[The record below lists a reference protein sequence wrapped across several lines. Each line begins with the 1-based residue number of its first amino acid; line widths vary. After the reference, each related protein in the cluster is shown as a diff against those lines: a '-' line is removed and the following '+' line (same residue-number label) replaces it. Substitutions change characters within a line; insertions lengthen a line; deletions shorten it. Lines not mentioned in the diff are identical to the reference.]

1 MSSSCRLA
9 VLCTMLFTTVVS
21 LAAPLGD
28 LERLRPLT
36 RRAALLGL
44 GASIATSGSQRPVF
58 ALELDPDYPGT
69 AVERMQA
76 VRQRAASLTPSE
88 LSRDWSS
95 FVRPRLLWAAG
106 MRDVRDAA
114 PGQGYTGHA
123 FNDAIHVDATAML
136 DGDALNDGRVRGVAI
151 GNRLGPGIVAA
162 SLTELGPGGS
172 WSTCQATSSPL
183 SSPRPAEDSGV
194 AHLQV
199 TPSPHRRI
207 AAPPRRR
214 AAAPPR
220 RRAAALAALAAL
232 RAATGTRRA
241 PPLAVSL
248 AHRVQARLGA
258 RRLQPFRA
266 GRRRRPLARDGRAN
280 GPSARA
286 RGAPGQLRHGGQ
298 LQVRSRGRADGAL
311 GGRASTYAAPLPR
324 CCSSVGGGC

>member
-1 MSSSCRLA
+1 
-9 VLCTMLFTTVVS
+9 MLFTAIVS

-106 MRDVRDAA
+106 MRDLRDAA

-136 DGDALNDGRVRGVAI
+136 DGDALNDGRVRGIAI
-151 GNRLGPGIVAA
+151 GNRLGPGIAAA

-199 TPSPHRRI
+199 TPSPHCPPPHRRT
-207 AAPPRRR
+207 AAPPHCDTHRRTCCTCR
-214 AAAPPR
+214 
-220 RRAAALAALAAL
+220 
-232 RAATGTRRA
+232 
-241 PPLAVSL
+241 S
-248 AHRVQARLGA
+248 ARSVP
-258 RRLQPFRA
+258 RRLQFRSRIA
-266 GRRRRPLARDGRAN
+266 FKLVWVPDDYSRFVLVDDDGRLLAT
-280 GPSARA
+280 
-286 RGAPGQLRHGGQ
+286 GAP
-298 LQVRSRGRADGAL
+298 SGRLPAL
-311 GGRASTYAAPLPR
+311 EERQANYAMVAGSKYGREAAQMAR
-324 CCSSVGGGC
+324 TV

>member
-151 GNRLGPGIVAA
+151 GNRLGPGIAAA

-199 TPSPHRRI
+199 TPSPHRRT

-214 AAAPPR
+214 AAAP
-220 RRAAALAALAAL
+220 LHLL
-232 RAATGTRRA
+232 HL
-241 PPLAVSL
+241 PLCAQLPVPAVP
-248 AHRVQARLGA
+248 
-258 RRLQPFRA
+258 RRLQFRSRIA
-266 GRRRRPLARDGRAN
+266 FKLVWVPDDYSRFVLVDDDGRLLAT
-280 GPSARA
+280 
-286 RGAPGQLRHGGQ
+286 GAPT
-298 LQVRSRGRADGAL
+298 GRLPAL
-311 GGRASTYAAPLPR
+311 EERQANYAMVASSKYGREAAQMAR
-324 CCSSVGGGC
+324 

>member
-1 MSSSCRLA
+1 
-9 VLCTMLFTTVVS
+9 MLFTAIVS

-106 MRDVRDAA
+106 MRDLRDAA

-136 DGDALNDGRVRGVAI
+136 DADALNDGRVRGIAI
-151 GNRLGPGIVAA
+151 GNRLGPGIAAA

-199 TPSPHRRI
+199 TPSPHCPPPHRRT
-207 AAPPRRR
+207 AAPPHRRT
-214 AAAPPR
+214 
-220 RRAAALAALAAL
+220 AAL
-232 RAATGTRRA
+232 
-241 PPLAVSL
+241 
-248 AHRVQARLGA
+248 
-258 RRLQPFRA
+258 
-266 GRRRRPLARDGRAN
+266 
-280 GPSARA
+280 
-286 RGAPGQLRHGGQ
+286 
-298 LQVRSRGRADGAL
+298 
-311 GGRASTYAAPLPR
+311 
-324 CCSSVGGGC
+324 

>member
-1 MSSSCRLA
+1 
-9 VLCTMLFTTVVS
+9 MLFTAIVS

-44 GASIATSGSQRPVF
+44 GASIATSGSQRSVF

-106 MRDVRDAA
+106 MRDLRDAA

-136 DGDALNDGRVRGVAI
+136 DGDALNDGRVRGIAI
-151 GNRLGPGIVAA
+151 GNRLGPGIAAA

-199 TPSPHRRI
+199 TPSPHCPPPHRRT
-207 AAPPRRR
+207 
-214 AAAPPR
+214 
-220 RRAAALAALAAL
+220 AALAAL
-232 RAATGTRRA
+232 RAATV
-241 PPLAVSL
+241 P
-248 AHRVQARLGA
+248 
-258 RRLQPFRA
+258 RRLQFRSRIA
-266 GRRRRPLARDGRAN
+266 FKLVWVPDDYSRFVLVDDDGRLLAT
-280 GPSARA
+280 
-286 RGAPGQLRHGGQ
+286 GAP
-298 LQVRSRGRADGAL
+298 SGRLPAL
-311 GGRASTYAAPLPR
+311 EERQANYAMVAGSKYGREAAQMAR
-324 CCSSVGGGC
+324 TV

>member
-1 MSSSCRLA
+1 
-9 VLCTMLFTTVVS
+9 MLFTAIVS

-28 LERLRPLT
+28 LERLRPLTRRAADETLT

-106 MRDVRDAA
+106 MRDLRDAA

-136 DGDALNDGRVRGVAI
+136 DGDALNDGRVRGIAI
-151 GNRLGPGIVAA
+151 GNRLGPGIAAA

-194 AHLQV
+194 AHLQFR
-199 TPSPHRRI
+199 SRI
-207 AAPPRRR
+207 AFKLVWVPDDYNRFVLVDDDGR
-214 AAAPPR
+214 
-220 RRAAALAALAAL
+220 LL
-232 RAATGTRRA
+232 ATGA
-241 PPLAVSL
+241 PSGRLPALEE
-248 AHRVQARLGA
+248 RQANYAMVAGSKYGREAAQMA
-258 RRLQPFRA
+258 RT
-266 GRRRRPLARDGRAN
+266 
-280 GPSARA
+280 
-286 RGAPGQLRHGGQ
+286 
-298 LQVRSRGRADGAL
+298 V
-311 GGRASTYAAPLPR
+311 
-324 CCSSVGGGC
+324 

>member
-1 MSSSCRLA
+1 
-9 VLCTMLFTTVVS
+9 MLFTAAVS

-136 DGDALNDGRVRGVAI
+136 DGDALNDGRVRGIAI
-151 GNRLGPGIVAA
+151 GNRLGPGIAAA

-199 TPSPHRRI
+199 TPSPHRRT
-207 AAPPRRR
+207 AAPPHRRTAAPPHRRTAAPLHRR
-214 AAAPPR
+214 AAAHRCTCCTCRSARSYRYPPCPTACSFARASRSSSSGCPTTTAVSCWSTTTAACSRRARQRAGCPRSRSARPTTPWWPAPSTAARPR
-220 RRAAALAALAAL
+220 RWLGRCECGLGL
-232 RAATGTRRA
+232 RARCGPR
-241 PPLAVSL
+241 LVS
-248 AHRVQARLGA
+248 H
-258 RRLQPFRA
+258 
-266 GRRRRPLARDGRAN
+266 
-280 GPSARA
+280 
-286 RGAPGQLRHGGQ
+286 
-298 LQVRSRGRADGAL
+298 
-311 GGRASTYAAPLPR
+311 
-324 CCSSVGGGC
+324 